1 MTNQVEIYKQT
12 HLREHSDKLKIYR
25 ATIDLIAKMLAK
37 IELVYLKNKSKLTV
51 EESEEFEIERLR
63 IFGYLAM
70 LAPQEVMDAND
81 NLTDLLLA
89 FIYDNEPTSWLN
101 IRTCALQLTNAMR
114 KDIGLNKVDVTYN
127 GTR

>member
-1 MTNQVEIYKQT
+1 
-12 HLREHSDKLKIYR
+12 
-25 ATIDLIAKMLAK
+25 
-37 IELVYLKNKSKLTV
+37 
-51 EESEEFEIERLR
+51 
-63 IFGYLAM
+63 M